1 MAGNWVS
8 VSRVTGGDA
17 HHYITEELRYYI
29 VYVPFFTKFSKVFPN
44 EILSQKKCIPLL
56 GGELNPVSGVAGG
69 DAHHYTIEE
78 LHAQN
83 SLWTV
88 FHQMRFWI
96 KSWSKKDH
104 SSPRRGIEF
113 RSPTRQAGILS
124 IILPR
129 YYVFRSFAHRF
140 SASFQRCL
148 QRNPEVKNFILLL
161 GGELSFGLP
170 RDRQGCSPLYYW
182 GTTFLDRLPTH
193 FSYSFQRCFQIKSW
207 TKRSVFIS
215 SAGNW
220 TRSLALQAGMLITI
234 LSRNYMLRILCGPSF
249 TKCGFE

>member
-1 MAGNWVS
+1 M
-8 VSRVTGGDA
+8 
-17 HHYITEELRYYI
+17 
-29 VYVPFFTKFSKVFPN
+29 FSNK
-44 EILSQKKCIPLL
+44 ILNQKKCIHLL

-113 RSPTRQAGILS
+113 RSPTRQAAILS
-124 IILPR
+124 IILLR
-129 YYVFRSFAHRF
+129 NYVFRSFAHRF

-161 GGELSFGLP
+161 GGELSFVLP
-170 RDRQGCSPLYYW
+170 RDRQGYSPLYYW
-182 GTTFLDRLPTH
+182 GTALLYRLRTIFH
-193 FSYSFQRCFQIKSW
+193 Q
-207 TKRSVFIS
+207 VFK
-215 SAGNW
+215 GV
-220 TRSLALQAGMLITI
+220 
-234 LSRNYMLRILCGPSF
+234 F
-249 TKCGFE
+249 K

>member
-1 MAGNWVS
+1 MWTVFHQMWFWIKSWSKKDHSSPWRGIEFRSPAWQAGMLTTILPRNC
-8 VSRVTGGDA
+8 VTISFTY
-17 HHYITEELRYYI
+17 HFSPSFQRY
-29 VYVPFFTKFSKVFPN
+29 FSN

-56 GGELNPVSGVAGG
+56 GGELNSGLWRWQAGMLI
-69 DAHHYTIEE
+69 TILIEE

-170 RDRQGCSPLYYW
+170 RDRPGYSPLYYW
-182 GTTFLDRLPTH
+182 GTTFVDRLLTP
-193 FSYSFQRCFQIKSW
+193 FSASFQRCFQIKSW
-207 TKRSVFIS
+207 S
-215 SAGNW
+215 
-220 TRSLALQAGMLITI
+220 
-234 LSRNYMLRILCGPSF
+234 
-249 TKCGFE
+249 

>member
-1 MAGNWVS
+1 M
-8 VSRVTGGDA
+8 
-17 HHYITEELRYYI
+17 Y
-29 VYVPFFTKFSKVFPN
+29 
-44 EILSQKKCIPLL
+44 
-56 GGELNPVSGVAGG
+56 
-69 DAHHYTIEE
+69 
-78 LHAQN
+78 
-83 SLWTV
+83 
-88 FHQMRFWI
+88 
-96 KSWSKKDH
+96 

-148 QRNPEVKNFILLL
+148 RRNPEVKNFILLL

-170 RDRQGCSPLYYW
+170 RDRPGYSPLYYW

-193 FSYSFQRCFQIKSW
+193 FSASFQRCFQIKSW
-207 TKRSVFIS
+207 TKKVYSSPRRGIEFRSP
-215 SAGNW
+215 AW
-220 TRSLALQAGMLITI
+220 QAGILTTI
-234 LSRNYMLRILCGPSF
+234 LPKNYMLRFLCGPSF